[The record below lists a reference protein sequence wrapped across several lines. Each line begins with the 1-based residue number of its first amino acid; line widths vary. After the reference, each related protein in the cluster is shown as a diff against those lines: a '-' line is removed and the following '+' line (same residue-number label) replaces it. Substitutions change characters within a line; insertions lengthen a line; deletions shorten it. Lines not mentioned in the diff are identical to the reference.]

1 MDDFT
6 LPRRKFLLAGAA
18 IGAAAIHPFSTQT
31 SAADTS
37 AAKLA
42 VEPFDYD
49 GVRLLDSPWQK
60 QYQAARDFYLAI
72 PDDDILCGYRRAA
85 GLPAPGKPLG
95 GWCGQNSNT
104 VFGQWLSGMARLHRA
119 TGDGPIRDKAHSALQ
134 RMVKNGATQWRHRHG
149 ALSVRKTGVR
159 PGRSEK
165 VCESRRRAAHAGK
178 SLRLRRDE
186 PQSRK
191 RARAARRPSGQPHE
205 WYTLAENLYR
215 AYQLTGNE
223 KYKTFGD
230 EWLYHDYWNKF
241 LNTADPPDAHGV
253 HAYSHVNTWSS
264 CAMAYAVTGDA
275 KYLQILKNA
284 YDFLQNTQC
293 YATGGFGPS
302 EFIASSDGGLGRALE
317 SRFDTFETGC
327 GSWAAFKMT
336 RYLIG
341 FTGEA
346 RYGDWAERILYNGIG
361 AALPVTAT
369 GKNFYYSDYRLANA
383 MKAYNWDLWTCCSG
397 TYIQAVADFPNI
409 IYYKDTSPEA
419 GLYVNL
425 FVPSEV
431 TWKRPADAG
440 GQEVKLTQETDYPV
454 GETTTFTIETKESTT
469 FPLRFRVP
477 LWARD
482 VSVKLNGEASDTAC
496 KPGTWATLNRTWKSG
511 DKVELRIPLSLR
523 TQPVDKQHPQRVAI
537 VRGPVAMVLEMA
549 YDDPF
554 RFPSSDEEL
563 NQWAK
568 PDGGVGSNSAR
579 GKRSATAIPGAFGLH
594 PPDGTRIHSL
604 LRPFYTVDEAYPYRM
619 YFDRNAPP
627 VIYW

>member
-6 LPRRKFLLAGAA
+6 LPRREFLLAGAA
-18 IGAAAIHPFSTQT
+18 IGAAALHPFCSQAAAAET
-31 SAADTS
+31 SP
-37 AAKLA
+37 AKLA

-49 GVRLLDSPWQK
+49 GVRLLDSQWQK

-85 GLPAPGKPLG
+85 GQPAPGKPLG

-119 TGDGPIRDKAHSALQ
+119 TGDGPIRDKAVRLFSEWSKTV
-134 RMVKNGATQWRHRHG
+134 RPNGATGMGHYPFEKLVCGLVDLKKYANHDD
-149 ALSVRKTGVR
+149 AL
-159 PGRSEK
+159 PMLEK
-165 VCESRRRAAHAGK
+165 VCDFAAANLNHENVPAPRGG
-178 SLRLRRDE
+178 
-186 PQSRK
+186 
-191 RARAARRPSGQPHE
+191 PSGQPHE

-230 EWLYHDYWNKF
+230 VWLDHDYWNKL
-241 LNTADPPDAHGV
+241 LNTADPQDAHGV

-346 RYGDWAERILYNGIG
+346 RYGDWAERTLYNGIG
-361 AALPVTAT
+361 AALPVTST

-397 TYIQAVADFPNI
+397 TYIQAVSDFPNI

-440 GQEVKLTQETDYPV
+440 GQEVKLRQETDYPV
-454 GETTTFTIETKESTT
+454 AETTTFTIETKEPTT

-477 LWARD
+477 LWSRD
-482 VSVKLNGEASDTAC
+482 VSAKLNGEASDASC

-511 DKVELRIPLSLR
+511 DKVEVRIPLSLR
-523 TQPVDKQHPQRVAI
+523 TQPVDKQHSERVAI

-568 PDGGVGSNSAR
+568 PDGGVGPNSAR
-579 GKRSATAIPGAFGLH
+579 GKRSAAAIPGAFGLH